1 MTGALTF
8 GHSVSVS
15 TRSPKERFNGRFNRR
30 VQLQKHWNRAQQDRR
45 RSDPVNLDLQGSG
58 TGFPVVLGSLIF
70 TIPLAEAGANSGSC
84 SWVGRAVLEDGSFV
98 AGLAEG
104 TWERIGDELR
114 GNVSLMHEV
123 SDGRKIRTEGVL
135 DHTARTF
142 VGQMYAVD

>member
-1 MTGALTF
+1 MADSIGEYSFKNTGTVLSKTAD
-8 GHSVSVS
+8 GQIQQVS
-15 TRSPKERFNGRFNRR
+15 TYE
-30 VQLQKHWNRAQQDRR
+30 
-45 RSDPVNLDLQGSG
+45 GSG

-70 TIPLAEAGANSGSC
+70 TIPLSEAGANSGSC

-114 GNVSLMHEV
+114 GNVSLVHEV

-142 VGQMYAVD
+142 GGQMYAVD

>member
-1 MTGALTF
+1 MADSIGEYSFKNTGTVLSKTAD
-8 GHSVSVS
+8 GQIQQVS
-15 TRSPKERFNGRFNRR
+15 TYEG
-30 VQLQKHWNRAQQDRR
+30 A
-45 RSDPVNLDLQGSG
+45 G

-70 TIPLAEAGANSGSC
+70 TIPLSEAGANSGSC
-84 SWVGRAVLEDGSFV
+84 SWVGRGVLEDGSFV
-98 AGLAEG
+98 AGIAEG

-114 GNVSLMHEV
+114 GNVSLVHEV